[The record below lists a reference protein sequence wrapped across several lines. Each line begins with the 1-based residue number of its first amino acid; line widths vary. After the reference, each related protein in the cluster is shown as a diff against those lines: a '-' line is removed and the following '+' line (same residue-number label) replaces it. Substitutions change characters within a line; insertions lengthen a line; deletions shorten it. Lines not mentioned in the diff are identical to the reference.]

1 MLLPKVVSIV
11 QAVLLS
17 AGLSAAARLSASNP
31 QRISFESLLNGGRA
45 RVGSTANTNND
56 GKANTN
62 LLLDGLTTD
71 GLISITD
78 IPSFKQTK
86 IALMSHLHACIM
98 STGDAPMTQRFDDG
112 TIRRSFATATSPSG
126 VGQLPIKTLDEYEE
140 QLLSSGDGGS
150 NKMLSSSCQ
159 HFKDHLS
166 SFRSTVDLATREF
179 ANRLS
184 IEMGTSLPTPLLS
197 TTSVDGSPAKYD
209 DIKQVVEGG
218 QHLEHFHSYQK
229 IGGDDGEETIEF
241 HTDQG
246 FFIAFS
252 PGLIISSED
261 EDGVELS
268 DGFYIQDANGGTMLM
283 EFNLDDDLV
292 FMMGDGVLQL

>member
-1 MLLPKVVSIV
+1 MLLPKVSIV
-11 QAVLLS
+11 PALLLS
-17 AGLSAAARLSASNP
+17 AGLAAAASRPSAASP
-31 QRISFESLLNGGRA
+31 QRISFESLLNGG

-78 IPSFKQTK
+78 IPSFQHTK

-126 VGQLPIKTLDEYEE
+126 VGQLPLKTLDEYEE
-140 QLLSSGDGGS
+140 QLLSES
-150 NKMLSSSCQ
+150 KMLSTSCR

-184 IEMGTSLPTPLLS
+184 IEMGTSLPKPLLS
-197 TTSVDGSPAKYD
+197 TTSNDGSSADYD

-229 IGGDDGEETIEF
+229 IGGDGGGESTIEF

-252 PGLIISSED
+252 PGLIVSSED
-261 EDGVELS
+261 EDSIELS
-268 DGFYIQDANGGTMLM
+268 DGFYIQDANGDTMVM
-283 EFNLDDDLV
+283 EFNMDDDLV

>member
-1 MLLPKVVSIV
+1 MLLPKVSFVP
-11 QAVLLS
+11 ALLLS
-17 AGLSAAARLSASNP
+17 TGLAAAAAASRPSATDP
-31 QRISFESLLNGGRA
+31 HRISFESLLNGGR
-45 RVGSTANTNND
+45 RVGSSANTNND

-62 LLLDGLTTD
+62 LLLDGLTTN

-78 IPSFKQTK
+78 IPSFQQTK

-140 QLLSSGDGGS
+140 QLLSES
-150 NKMLSSSCQ
+150 KMLSTSCQ

-184 IEMGTSLPTPLLS
+184 IEMGTSLPMPLLS
-197 TTSVDGSPAKYD
+197 TTSNDGSSADYD

-229 IGGDDGEETIEF
+229 IGGDGGGESTIEF

-252 PGLIISSED
+252 PGLIVSSED
-261 EDGVELS
+261 EDSIELS
-268 DGFYIQDANGGTMLM
+268 DGFYIQDANGDTMVM
-283 EFNLDDDLV
+283 EFTMDDDLV